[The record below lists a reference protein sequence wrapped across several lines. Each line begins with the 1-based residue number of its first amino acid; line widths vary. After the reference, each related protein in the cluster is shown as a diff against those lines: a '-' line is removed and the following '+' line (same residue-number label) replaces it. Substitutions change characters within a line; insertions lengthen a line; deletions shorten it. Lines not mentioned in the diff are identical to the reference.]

1 VWTKLKTINAPDKEN
16 VHALWRERVT
26 SHGMNESSD
35 ATEAPRPNKTSS
47 EGRAQHIKVLRDVNN
62 EK

>member
-1 VWTKLKTINAPDKEN
+1 MFTKLIAINTPDTEN

-26 SHGMNESSD
+26 SHGMNERND
-35 ATEAPRPNKTSS
+35 ATDAPRPNNTSS
-47 EGRAQHIKVLRDVNN
+47 DGRAQQSRVLTDVNS